1 MQVCSIMEGA
11 SKAEMK
17 HWANKQK
24 LLDEQN
30 CKVTFTRLDICWS
43 LNIILAETL
52 RLLKHR
58 KTGQILP
65 YSNRFWS
72 HRPDGTNKFGQS
84 IESFIAT
91 VGGFLF
97 YSMKAKH
104 NTTPHSHVR
113 GKSPGKL
120 WKTVYSFI
128 CCFFF
133 VVVWEIVWGH
143 IRGDD
148 SSKNKKNIS
157 PKNIAQKSWV
167 KRAHTTAIW
176 FIAPTQTHTSTQHS
190 SWRVW
195 VKNVG
200 KTSDKRLSL
209 SFFSTWVSCVL
220 F

>member
-1 MQVCSIMEGA
+1 MQVCSTMEGA

-104 NTTPHSHVR
+104 NTTPLSHVR

-128 CCFFF
+128 CCFF

-148 SSKNKKNIS
+148 SSKNKKIFHRKIS
-157 PKNIAQKSWV
+157 HKKVEWKGHTPRRFDLLHPRKHTQAPSTAAGVCEWKTSE
-167 KRAHTTAIW
+167 KRAI
-176 FIAPTQTHTSTQHS
+176 
-190 SWRVW
+190 
-195 VKNVG
+195 NV
-200 KTSDKRLSL
+200 
-209 SFFSTWVSCVL
+209 
-220 F
+220 